1 MSTPVSDNPSLLET
15 INPLARV
22 YTQDETYAG
31 YVVDVAVIQQ
41 DMNTITNPDA
51 YRIELSPVF
60 CSYAGFQ
67 TMFYRD
73 GQKFQPTKNINKYLS
88 SKDLLLN
95 SQRTISLYDAQ
106 CGDCGLD
113 LDGSF
118 NLLKTLLITYEKD
131 LGIAS
136 ECWDTCSLMEFNS
149 TVSAIKSL
157 TDITGN
163 CGTGIKCSITLNE
176 FFEQLRTQGLEIDT
190 ATHKLPLDPSGNLG
204 VYPGL
209 VTAVITANFHS
220 TTPGVKDVIVKW
232 PFVINFTSYTNEDA
246 DGNIDGPGGNY
257 PVYYYIENVSGQ
269 YRSNDLSYSTVEFSG
284 NGFSKAKEETAIL
297 PAYNRYTATQFS
309 KIYYGN

>member
-1 MSTPVSDNPSLLET
+1 MATPVSENPSLLET

-41 DMNTITNPDA
+41 DVNTITKPDA
-51 YRIELSPVF
+51 YRIDLSPVF

-67 TMFYRD
+67 AMFYRD
-73 GQKFQPTKNINKYLS
+73 GQKFQPTKNLNKYLS
-88 SKDLLLN
+88 SKDLVSN
-95 SQRTISLYDAQ
+95 DKRTISLYDAD
-106 CGDCGLD
+106 CGDCRLD

-118 NLLKTLLITYEKD
+118 NLLQTLLIAYEKD

-149 TVSAIKSL
+149 TISAIKSL
-157 TDITGN
+157 TDITGD
-163 CGTGIKCSITLNE
+163 CGAGIKCSITLNE
-176 FFEQLRTQGLEIDT
+176 FFYQLHMQGLEIDT

-246 DGNIDGPGGNY
+246 DTNINGPGGNY
-257 PVYYYIENVSGQ
+257 PVYYYIENIPQ
-269 YRSNDLSYSTVEFSG
+269 KYRSYDLSYTTVESTA
-284 NGFSKAKEETAIL
+284 NGPSIAKVETSVL
-297 PAYNRYTATQFS
+297 PAYTRYTAAQFS

>member
-1 MSTPVSDNPSLLET
+1 MSTPVSTNPSLLQT
-15 INPLARV
+15 LNPLARA
-22 YTQDETYAG
+22 YTQDSTYSG

-41 DMNTITNPDA
+41 DMNTITKPDA

-67 TMFYRD
+67 SMFYRD
-73 GQKFQPTKNINKYLS
+73 GQKFQPTKNLNKYLS

-95 SQRTISLYDAQ
+95 DKRTISLYDAD
-106 CGDCGLD
+106 CGDCALD

-118 NLLKTLLITYEKD
+118 NLLQTLLITYEKD

-149 TVSAIKSL
+149 RISAIKSL
-157 TDITGN
+157 TDITGD

-176 FFEQLRTQGLEIDT
+176 FFYQLHMQGLAIDAST
-190 ATHKLPLDPSGNLG
+190 NFLPLDPSGNLG

-246 DGNIDGPGGNY
+246 DASIDGSGGNY
-257 PVYYYIENVSGQ
+257 PVYYYIDNIAGQ
-269 YRSNDLSYSTVEFSG
+269 YRSNDLSFSTIDFSG
-284 NGFSKAKEETAIL
+284 NGFSKAKIETATL
-297 PAYNRYTATQFS
+297 PAYTRYTATQFS
-309 KIYYGN
+309 KIHYGN